1 MFELDRSVSGIVSA
15 GSGVEKPRRS
25 PYHIE
30 LPDDQRTE
38 LELLARSHTLPYW
51 EVIARVC
58 ELPAR

>member
-15 GSGVEKPRRS
+15 GSGVENPRRS

-30 LPDDQRTE
+30 LTDDQRTE
-38 LELLARSHTLPYW
+38 LELLARSHTPYW
-51 EVIARVC
+51 EVIARAC